1 MPAGSQ
7 AALAPDG
14 SQAALARAAGW
25 AQRRTYHHGDFS
37 AGQIA
42 SARAE
47 RGLGVSVC
55 LPARECAATIAAA
68 VGQLLELQSAGVID
82 QLAVVDAASADGTGE
97 LAARAGA
104 EVYQE
109 AALMSGFGPVLGKGD
124 AMWRALPVLRGD
136 LVCFLDADTE
146 DFSPHSVTGLLGP
159 LVCEQGVSLVKAFYR
174 RPLDEGAAAG
184 AEAEGGRVNSL
195 TARPALALFYPE
207 LAHVCQP
214 LAGEVAARRE
224 LLRALPFAC
233 GYGVEVAMLIDAWRE
248 LGLDGIAQVDLEEHR
263 HRHQPLSALAPMAL
277 TVLATLAR
285 RLERDGTLRGAGA
298 GRAAAHA
305 LDLDA
310 HAPAERPPLSELE
323 QPAAAGV
330 RVPGLARDAL
340 ARRQDEP

>member
-1 MPAGSQ
+1 MPIACSAARTSACSSGGGASDLGLPGPSLASATSRPSSRA
-7 AALAPDG
+7 AALE
-14 SQAALARAAGW
+14 RAAGW
-25 AQRRTYHHGDFS
+25 AQRRTFQHRDFS
-37 AGQIA
+37 AGEIA

-55 LPARECAATIAAA
+55 LPARECAATIAAV
-68 VGQLLELQSAGVID
+68 VGQLLELQGAGVID
-82 QLAVVDAASADGTGE
+82 QVAVVDAASADGTGE

-174 RPLDEGAAAG
+174 RPLGEGAAAG

-207 LAHVCQP
+207 LAHVRQP

-248 LGLDGIAQVDLEEHR
+248 LGLDGIAQVDLEEH
-263 HRHQPLSALAPMAL
+263 HHSHKPLSALAPMAL
-277 TVLATLAR
+277 TVLATVAH
-285 RLERDGTLRGAGA
+285 RLERDGTLRGADA
-298 GRAAAHA
+298 GRAAARA
-305 LDLDA
+305 LDVD
-310 HAPAERPPLSELE
+310 
-323 QPAAAGV
+323 
-330 RVPGLARDAL
+330 
-340 ARRQDEP
+340 